1 MDVNIYTVCEDST
14 GGTSKQ
20 GTICPVLNA
29 DGNVVDYYSFY
40 ATRTAS
46 DQTEDTQVVK
56 LVMPVAGK
64 NGGLFRFPQVGDKVL
79 VGRLGD
85 TTLSNG
91 LLSRPTGDYILI
103 GYMPDETTTSR
114 FYSDAATDNTD
125 AYDPGIELGYLAE
138 QKNPASMADFKTDE
152 GVALRYNWKLKK
164 DENGKDI
171 PTKIGGMTE
180 IGFYRK
186 KAKWPN
192 TTPKDRKGPSL
203 EFDLQDTVNI
213 QSTGDIESRADNYQL
228 LKAKRFEILV
238 NTQELSPELRFDNV
252 NADEWQSD
260 QAPVGDS
267 PLDDPMIHSGDMHIR
282 AGRNIVI
289 KAANEIRLQVGRTVV
304 VINDGGFSVVTQ
316 KSNSGV
322 GLSCDTSLNMNPR
335 TGVTIGGQK
344 VTLSGINGFSLG
356 DAWGGSIASSLGG
369 IDIKGMFI
377 KQSNINSLASG
388 VILAENTIEAAK
400 NIVLMSMLK
409 TKSDVWQEGIA
420 RAAWIIDGLKT
431 LVDDL
436 GLIYP
441 LFKDRCR
448 TDPPEAAA
456 DTVVPEN
463 PTNPSVPGVP
473 PDLTSA
479 SKGTVLDQY
488 EPIEALLMGINLVL
502 QITNAVYTIV
512 DTTFSIMWQEDLAD
526 VAQGATS
533 KYTPSKKSEKRDM
546 LIAVA
551 TSIDSG
557 LIALVMDI
565 ATGVCMKKGVPGA
578 VADLRLR
585 SSGDIVLK
593 AGRNI
598 LQYGESKEID
608 ATPVS
613 FAVKT
618 TKNAKDAITAA
629 VKVLTDVAKLTSSGR
644 STWHRV
650 KPWLEKL

>member
-1 MDVNIYTVCEDST
+1 MLT
-14 GGTSKQ
+14 
-20 GTICPVLNA
+20 
-29 DGNVVDYYSFY
+29 
-40 ATRTAS
+40 
-46 DQTEDTQVVK
+46 
-56 LVMPVAGK
+56 MPVAGL

-79 VGRLGD
+79 LGRVGN
-85 TTLSNG
+85 TTITIVTDRTILTP
-91 LLSRPTGDYILI
+91 PTGEFVLI
-103 GYMPDETTTSR
+103 GYMPDANTQIS
-114 FYSDAATDNTD
+114 FYPDNAEKNND
-125 AYDPGIELGYLAE
+125 EDMPGIELGYLAG
-138 QKNPASMADFKTDE
+138 QKNPASMEDFKTDK
-152 GVALRYNWKLKK
+152 GMALRYNWQPKK
-164 DENGKDI
+164 NDDGTVT
-171 PTKIGGMTE
+171 PTQTGGITE

-192 TTPKDRKGPSL
+192 ATPEERKKPNGSL
-203 EFDLQDTVNI
+203 SFDDQDAVNI
-213 QSTGDIESRADNYQL
+213 QSTGDIESRANNYQL

-238 NTQELSPELRFDNV
+238 NTQELSPNQRFTNA

-267 PLDDPMIHSGDMHIR
+267 PLGDPMIHSGDMHIR

-289 KAANEIRLQVGRTVV
+289 KAANEIRLQVGRTIV

-322 GLSCDTSLNMNPR
+322 GLSYDTSLNMNPR
-335 TGVTIGGQK
+335 TGVTINGQK
-344 VTLSGINGFSLG
+344 VAISGINGFSLG

-388 VILAENTIEAAK
+388 VMLTENTIEAAK
-400 NIVLMSMLK
+400 NIILMSMLK
-409 TKSDVWQEGIA
+409 AGAGRQENIA
-420 RAAWIIDGLKT
+420 KADWVIDGLKT

-441 LFKDRCR
+441 LFKDTCR
-448 TDPPEAAA
+448 TATADQQAIPTPPP
-456 DTVVPEN
+456 VHGV
-463 PTNPSVPGVP
+463 PTN
-473 PDLTSA
+473 LTSA
-479 SKGTVLDQY
+479 SGGTVLDQY

-502 QITNAVYTIV
+502 QITNLVYTSV
-512 DTTFSIMWQEDLAD
+512 ETGFSITWQNDLANI
-526 VAQGATS
+526 AQGATAEYS
-533 KYTPSKKSEKRDM
+533 AQKKSEKRDM

-551 TSIDSG
+551 TSIDSSI
-557 LIALVMDI
+557 IAGAMDI
-565 ATGVCMKKGVPGA
+565 AIGMCVKNGVPGA

-608 ATPVS
+608 ATTAAFV
-613 FAVKT
+613 VKT
-618 TKNAKDAITAA
+618 TKSAKDVATTT
-629 VKVLTDVAKLTSSGR
+629 VKLLTDIAKLASSGV
-644 STWHRV
+644 STWQRV